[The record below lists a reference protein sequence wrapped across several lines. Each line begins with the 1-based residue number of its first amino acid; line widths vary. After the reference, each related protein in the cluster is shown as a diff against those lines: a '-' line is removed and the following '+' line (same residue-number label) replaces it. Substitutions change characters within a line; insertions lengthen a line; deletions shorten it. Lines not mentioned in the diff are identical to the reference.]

1 MGVGGAR
8 RLRVGGGGG
17 RATGVAR
24 VGVRAVGR
32 APGAASRMRLTVPP
46 VELRLGG
53 EDYRTD
59 PACPEVDL
67 EVTRALSGLALRL
80 RATVGLV
87 GPCMRCVE
95 PARVGLEV
103 DSSEYVAD
111 DRPGDAVV
119 DEDLDSA
126 YVEHDQLDL
135 ALWAR
140 DAIAEVV
147 PVSILCRED
156 CAGLCPTCGANRNLA
171 PCDCVVEVVD
181 SRWEA
186 LRELAERM
194 SKEPG
199 AG

>member
-1 MGVGGAR
+1 VAP
-8 RLRVGGGGG
+8 
-17 RATGVAR
+17 GVAT
-24 VGVRAVGR
+24 VDLRALGL
-32 APGAASRMRLTVPP
+32 APGAAARMRLTGPP

-53 EDYRTD
+53 QDYRTD
-59 PACPEVDL
+59 PACPELDL
-67 EVTRALSGLALRL
+67 EVTRGLSGLALRL
-80 RATVGLV
+80 RTTVDLV
-87 GPCMRCVE
+87 GSCNRCME
-95 PARVGLEV
+95 PARVSLEV

-111 DRPGDAVV
+111 ERSGDAAV

-126 YVEHDQLDL
+126 YVDHDQLDL

-140 DAIAEVV
+140 DSIAEVV
-147 PVSILCRED
+147 PVIVFCRED

-181 SRWEA
+181 SRWDA

>member
-1 MGVGGAR
+1 MAFEITPAAQKFIRMMVLTDGGPSSGF
-8 RLRVGGGGG
+8 RLAVSPGGC
-17 RATGVAR
+17 T
-24 VGVRAVGR
+24 
-32 APGAASRMRLTVPP
+32 
-46 VELRLGG
+46 
-53 EDYRTD
+53 
-59 PACPEVDL
+59 
-67 EVTRALSGLALRL
+67 GLA
-80 RATVGLV
+80 ADISIKS
-87 GPCMRCVE
+87 E
-95 PARVGLEV
+95 PE
-103 DSSEYVAD
+103 
-111 DRPGDAVV
+111 PGDAVV